1 MRIILNKTF
10 AQYKHKRSF
19 SVKRTWISR
28 LIILVAIAGVSLSA
42 FALPAMAQSDD
53 KLDRL
58 VLVGPPGPM
67 SIPLAYLV
75 VNDKLA
81 DVAGEVELVIWEN
94 QDQLRAIVAG
104 EEGDFVTMPSNNA
117 AIFYNSGLDVQLLD
131 ISVWNALF
139 GVSADPNITSLAD
152 AAGRT
157 IAIPFQGS
165 IPDLLYQYVTAD
177 QELDPVADFDLVY
190 APNPQQTAQMLI
202 GGQVDL
208 AILPEPLTTAAI
220 LQTKDGDAPLRRVF
234 DMGTEWAEATGGET
248 KATIA
253 GTVALPGVQDKP
265 DVVAIFS
272 REYEL
277 AIEWM
282 LDNPQEAGQ
291 MAEENLPELGFNAG
305 PVSQALQNITWNYV
319 PAADARA
326 EIEAFFTVLTTL
338 SPDVIGGG
346 LPDEGFYYASSAA
359 AELPV
364 NLSPWAGEWVNIDSF
379 IDDPA
384 MLPLYEAIAAEVDG
398 ATADD
403 AKDFMAS
410 MMAMEGF
417 GAAEIAG
424 NTITYQLD
432 GEVAAVCEYGLTGIE
447 VAPFGEYEVS
457 WYAAELA
464 SGDEPCAL
472 YMVMTAAH
480 QDDAE
485 ANTML
490 HFHFRANNESIADLV
505 GNPAYVMW
513 WPTMAASTVTAEQ
526 AASELSAEAGA
537 MAEMMSMMP

>member
-1 MRIILNKTF
+1 
-10 AQYKHKRSF
+10 
-19 SVKRTWISR
+19 
-28 LIILVAIAGVSLSA
+28 
-42 FALPAMAQSDD
+42 
-53 KLDRL
+53 
-58 VLVGPPGPM
+58 
-67 SIPLAYLV
+67 
-75 VNDKLA
+75 
-81 DVAGEVELVIWEN
+81 
-94 QDQLRAIVAG
+94 
-104 EEGDFVTMPSNNA
+104 
-117 AIFYNSGLDVQLLD
+117 
-131 ISVWNALF
+131 
-139 GVSADPNITSLAD
+139 
-152 AAGRT
+152 
-157 IAIPFQGS
+157 
-165 IPDLLYQYVTAD
+165 
-177 QELDPVADFDLVY
+177 
-190 APNPQQTAQMLI
+190 
-202 GGQVDL
+202 
-208 AILPEPLTTAAI
+208 
-220 LQTKDGDAPLRRVF
+220 
-234 DMGTEWAEATGGET
+234 MGTEWAGATGGET
-248 KATIA
+248 ETTIA
-253 GTVALPGVQDKP
+253 GTVALPNVQDKP
-265 DVVAIFS
+265 DVVAVFS

-346 LPDEGFYYASSAA
+346 LPDEGFYYAASAA
-359 AELPV
+359 AELPA
-364 NLSPWAGEWVNIDSF
+364 NFGPWTGEWVNIDSF

-384 MLPLYEAIAAEVDG
+384 MLPLYEAIAAAADG

-403 AKDFMAS
+403 AKDFMAA

-417 GAAEIAG
+417 DAAEIAG
-424 NTITYQLD
+424 NTITYRLD
-432 GEVAAVCEYGLTGIE
+432 GEAAAVCEYGLTGVE
-447 VAPFGEYEVS
+447 VAPFGEYEIT

-472 YMVMTAAH
+472 YTVMTAVH

-526 AASELSAEAGA
+526 AASELSAEADA